1 VSAQGGQVVLLLSTA
16 AVLLAALAVE
26 RLRLDHY
33 VWLRSTA
40 AAYGMLGDYDEAIAL
55 LVRAM
60 REGGP
65 KAELTLEVIAAQQ
78 AKRVPEA
85 TPER

>member
-1 VSAQGGQVVLLLSTA
+1 
-16 AVLLAALAVE
+16 
-26 RLRLDHY
+26 
-33 VWLRSTA
+33 
-40 AAYGMLGDYDEAIAL
+40 MLGDYDEAIAL